1 MKIFI
6 DTADINEIRKYAQM
20 GIIDGVTTNPALIA
34 KLEAGTSTIDVVNDI
49 TACVDGP
56 LSVEVFNKDVKGMV
70 KEAEYLANL
79 HPNIVVKIPAIETGY
94 ETLKI
99 LTSMGIKTNF
109 TIIYTANQALL
120 GAKLGATYVSPF
132 VGRLDINST
141 GGSDLI
147 REIRTIYDHY
157 GFKTQILAASMRT
170 SVYVKEAALAGAD
183 CATVPPVALD
193 DMINNEL
200 TKVSLDGFLAE
211 YNASR
216 SAS

>member
-34 KLEAGTSTIDVVNDI
+34 KLNPDIQIIDVINDI

-56 LSVEVFNKDVKGMV
+56 LSVEVFSKEVYRMV
-70 KEAEYLANL
+70 NEAEHLASMHKNV
-79 HPNIVVKIPAIETGY
+79 VVKIPAIETGY
-94 ETLKI
+94 KVLKI
-99 LTSMGIKTNF
+99 LTSKGIKTNF
-109 TIIYTANQALL
+109 TIVYTANQALL

-141 GGSDLI
+141 GGSELI
-147 REIRTIYDHY
+147 KEIRTIYDHY
-157 GFKTQILAASMRT
+157 GFNTKILAASMRT

-183 CATVPPVALD
+183 CATVPPIALD

-200 TKVSLDGFLAE
+200 TKVSLDGFLAD

-216 SAS
+216 SS